1 MCVCVCVCA
10 ESHPDYL
17 AELKVIEKVRQRRLG
32 EAERNKS
39 MQIKNIH
46 ALYAFEVENIEA
58 GVKVSCWVFA
68 H

>member
-1 MCVCVCVCA
+1 
-10 ESHPDYL
+10 
-17 AELKVIEKVRQRRLG
+17 VRQRRLG